1 MNTNNADHL
10 NAPLLPTESVVF
22 IGLMGVGKT
31 TIGTAL
37 ARHTHKT
44 FIDSDQLLESRT
56 GFSVAT
62 IFEVEGEAQF
72 RDRESAILH
81 ELVQSQNIV
90 LSTGGGAVLRE
101 ENRRVLR
108 TIGTVV
114 YLHAPPEVSYQRI
127 RRSRDRPL
135 LNAGDPLAKLRSLYE
150 ERHAL
155 YLETAHIVIDSNRD
169 DHSQVMH
176 AVLEK
181 LVAFSHDAAA
191 LSTKRA

>member
-1 MNTNNADHL
+1 MNTLHADQ
-10 NAPLLPTESVVF
+10 LPATDATHGSVVL

-31 TIGTAL
+31 TIGTSL
-37 ARHTHKT
+37 ARYAHKT

-56 GFSVAT
+56 GVSVAT

-81 ELVQSQNIV
+81 ELVQSENIV

-101 ENRRVLR
+101 ENRRILR

-135 LNAGDPLAKLRSLYE
+135 LNLSDPLAKLRSLYE
-150 ERHAL
+150 ERHSL

-181 LVAFSHDAAA
+181 LIAFSQDAAA
-191 LSTKRA
+191 LSARRA

>member
-10 NAPLLPTESVVF
+10 NAQSPPSGSVVL

-37 ARHTHKT
+37 ARQTHKT
-44 FIDSDQLLESRT
+44 FIDSDHLLEART
-56 GFSVAT
+56 GVSVAT

-72 RDRESAILH
+72 RDRESAILQ
-81 ELVQSQNIV
+81 EIAQSQNIV

-101 ENRRVLR
+101 ENRHILR

-135 LNAGDPLAKLRSLYE
+135 LNTSDPLARLRELYE
-150 ERHAL
+150 ARHPL

-169 DHSQVMH
+169 DYTQVMH
-176 AVLEK
+176 ATLEK
-181 LVAFSHDAAA
+181 LRVYQGAVA
-191 LSTKRA
+191 R